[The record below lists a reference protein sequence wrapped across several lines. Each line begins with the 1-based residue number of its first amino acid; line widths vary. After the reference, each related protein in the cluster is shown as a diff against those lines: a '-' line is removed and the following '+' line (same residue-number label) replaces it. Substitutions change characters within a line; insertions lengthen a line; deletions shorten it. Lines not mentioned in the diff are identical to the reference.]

1 MGNAIKIEKLYAGY
15 DDLNVLN
22 DINLTV
28 PEGCKVALVGPNGCG
43 KTTLLRALIGAVRS
57 SGSIKIADKDLNSLS
72 RRQIAGYIS
81 LLSQYQ
87 ENYFEYTVRET
98 VELGSYAQSGNSSV
112 EDILDK
118 TGLIS
123 LADTPVSTLSGG
135 QKQRV
140 FLARTLAQR
149 APIML
154 LDEPMNHLDIK
165 YIKEISDL
173 LLEWSEGTTVTP
185 DGVTMKNTLIG
196 VWHDISMA
204 RIMSDMVVFLKEG
217 KQILTAPTNEVDYK
231 TTLSDVYDMDV
242 YGHMNSMSEL
252 WR

>member
-72 RRQIAGYIS
+72 RRQIAGYLS

-204 RIMSDMVVFLKEG
+204 CIMSDMVVFLKEG

>member
-1 MGNAIKIEKLYAGY
+1 MGNAIILERLSAGY
-15 DDLNVLN
+15 DNTNVLH
-22 DINLTV
+22 DIDLTV

-217 KQILTAPTNEVDYK
+217 KQVLTAATKDVDYK
-231 TTLSDVYDMDV
+231 TALSEVYDMDV
-242 YGHMNSMSEL
+242 YGHLSSMSDL

>member
-15 DDLNVLN
+15 YNTNVLY
-22 DINLTV
+22 DIDLTV

-185 DGVTMKNTLIG
+185 GGVTMKNTLIG

-217 KQILTAPTNEVDYK
+217 KQVLTAATKDVDYK
-231 TTLSDVYDMDV
+231 TALSEVYDMDV

>member
-1 MGNAIKIEKLYAGY
+1 MGNAIKLEKLSAGY
-15 DDLNVLN
+15 DDTYVLH
-22 DINLTV
+22 DIDLTI
-28 PEGCKVALVGPNGCG
+28 PEGSKVALAGPNGCG
-43 KTTLLRALIGAVRS
+43 KTTLLRALIGAIRS
-57 SGSIKIADKDLNSLS
+57 TGTIKILDKDLGSLS
-72 RRQIAGYIS
+72 RRQIASYIS

-98 VELGSYAQSGNSSV
+98 VELGSYAQSGSSSID
-112 EDILDK
+112 DILEK
-118 TGLIS
+118 TGLVS

-173 LLEWSEGTTVTP
+173 LLEWSEGTTVTY
-185 DGVTMKNTLIG
+185 DGRSMKNTLIG

-204 RIMSDMVVFLKEG
+204 RIMSDTVVFLKEG
-217 KQILTAPTNEVDYK
+217 KQVLTAPTEEVDYK
-231 TTLSDVYDMDV
+231 TVLSEVYEMDV
-242 YGHMNSMSEL
+242 YGHMKGLSDL

>member
-1 MGNAIKIEKLYAGY
+1 MGNAIKLERLCAGY
-15 DDLNVLN
+15 DNTNVLQ
-22 DINLTV
+22 DIDLTV

-72 RRQIAGYIS
+72 RRQIAGCIS

-185 DGVTMKNTLIG
+185 GGVTMKNTLIG

-231 TTLSDVYDMDV
+231 TTLSDIYDMDV